1 MDHSC
6 AQRRGMMCTNFFLS
20 FVVFGRFGLFCRV
33 RGIKRG
39 NGEKWVSW
47 AGENPPWYG
56 SWQWRICSMSGWEF
70 DIIWW
75 VIWER
80 GREGV
85 LLVRVCHLLD

>member
-56 SWQWRICSMSGWEF
+56 SW
-70 DIIWW
+70 
-75 VIWER
+75 
-80 GREGV
+80 
-85 LLVRVCHLLD
+85 